1 MRGVFLF
8 GGMNL
13 KKELEERI
21 REIVREEMAA
31 REERREAPSYLSEDH
46 LKLCEWGLAKPC

>member
-13 KKELEERI
+13 REELEERI

-31 REERREAPSYLSEDH
+31 REERPEKWMNESGVFAGHIMGSPE
-46 LKLCEWGLAKPC
+46 